1 MARVTV
7 EDCVERV
14 PNRFELVLMA
24 SQRAR
29 QIAAGEAPT
38 VDEDNDKNPVIA
50 LREVADET
58 IPAEELREAVI
69 RGMQRHVEV
78 DEPEEDDLAAKLL
91 SQHMRADAEM
101 DPIKLS
107 MPRMS
112 EAGYDGDDM
121 EE

>member
-7 EDCVERV
+7 EDCVEKV
-14 PNRFELVLMA
+14 PNRFDLVLMA
-24 SQRAR
+24 ATRAR

-58 IPAEELREAVI
+58 IPADDMREAVI

-78 DEPEEDDLAAKLL
+78 DEPEEDDMAAKLL
-91 SQHMRADAEM
+91 SQHMRADAEL
-101 DPIKLS
+101 DPVKLT

-112 EAGYDGDDM
+112 EAGFDGDDV